1 MSLRPP
7 TKADIR
13 ELGEQLGISLTDTEV
28 SDYQELVAGT
38 LGSFETVR
46 ELGHPAPPNAT
57 ARDRTP
63 GYRARA
69 ANDQYNAWITRCRV
83 AGANSGPL
91 AGWEIAI
98 KDNIAV
104 AGVEMTCGSLV
115 MEGYTPNVDATL
127 VDRLLD
133 AGGTI
138 VGKTNMDDM
147 AFTGNG
153 HSSAFGP
160 TLNPHDPEYLPGGSS
175 GGSAVAVA
183 TGDVDVAIGGDQGG
197 SIRAPASWTGVVG
210 HKPTHGLV
218 PYTGCVGIENTI
230 DHAGPMATDVE
241 TIAATLGVI
250 AGKDPNDP
258 RQPADVPVADYS
270 GQLDGRVDDLTV
282 AVVDEGFD
290 RPGFERQVN
299 EGVRGALDSLADL
312 GATVESVSVPMHAD
326 GQDIYTVALT
336 EGFLAAVRG
345 EGLGHNWKGWFNTGW
360 VDAFG
365 KARRAQGADFPPSV
379 KLTLLT
385 GAYTSERYHSK
396 FYAEAMNLRREL
408 TNEYDAVLEE
418 YDMVAMPTTPMRANK
433 WIPGQ
438 DRFEFIAD
446 AWGNLA
452 NTCVFNM
459 TGHPSLSV
467 PAGEVDGLPVG
478 LMLTGRQFED
488 ATVLNAGY
496 ALET

>member
-7 TKADIR
+7 TTEDVR
-13 ELGEQLGISLTDTEV
+13 SLGEDLGLDLTDAEID
-28 SDYQELVAGT
+28 DYQQLITGT
-38 LGSFETVR
+38 LDAFETVR
-46 ELGHPAPPNAT
+46 NLGHPAPPESGPRQ
-57 ARDRTP
+57 RDP
-63 GYRARA
+63 GYRARSS
-69 ANDQYNAWITRCRV
+69 DDPYNAWITRCHV
-83 AGANSGPL
+83 SGATDGPL
-91 AGWEIAI
+91 KGLEIGI

-127 VDRLLD
+127 VRRLLD
-133 AGGTI
+133 AGATI

-160 TLNPHDPEYLPGGSS
+160 TLNPTDTDYLPGGSS

-183 TGDVDVAIGGDQGG
+183 TGEVDVAIGGDQGG

-210 HKPTHGLV
+210 HKPSHGLV

-230 DHAGPMATDVE
+230 DHAGPFAKDIE
-241 TIAATLGVI
+241 TVAETLTVI

-258 RQPADVPVADYS
+258 RQPAAVPSDDYAS
-270 GQLDGRVDDLTV
+270 VLDGNVDDLSIGVV
-282 AVVDEGFD
+282 AEGFD
-290 RPGFERQVN
+290 RPAHDTEVN
-299 EGVRGALDSLADL
+299 ETVRRAIDTLGNH
-312 GATVESVSVPMHAD
+312 GATIEEVSVPLHAD

-345 EGLGHNWKGWFNTGW
+345 EGLGHNWKGWYNTGW

-385 GAYTSERYHSK
+385 GAYTSQRYHSK
-396 FYAEAMNLRREL
+396 FYAEAMNLRTEL
-408 TNEYDAVLEE
+408 TAQYEEVFDSYDL
-418 YDMVAMPTTPMRANK
+418 VAMPTTPMTANR
-433 WIPGQ
+433 WIPDQ
-438 DRFEFIAD
+438 DRFEFIGD
-446 AWGNLA
+446 AWENLA

-459 TGHPSLSV
+459 TGHPSVSV
-467 PAGEVDGLPVG
+467 PAGEVDGLPIG
-478 LMLTGRQFED
+478 LMLTGRHFED
-488 ATVLNAGY
+488 AAVLNAGS
-496 ALET
+496 ALTT